1 MRVIRQIETG
11 LLAQRGHLFG
21 SVPVCLGIGIGVY
34 FAIGQEPDIIQLATL
49 GLGCL
54 CVLVLSRLGP
64 AAISPLL
71 IGLALIG
78 VGFGLAKTRT
88 TIKEAPVL
96 GFRYYGPIEGRIVNI
111 DRSGSDAVRLTLDR
125 VNLDRMRPAKT
136 PAVVR
141 VSLHGDWPS
150 APIRPG
156 DMVTTTG
163 HLSPPSGP
171 AEAGGFDFQRH
182 SWFLQVGAGY
192 LALSGGNVA
201 TERAYI
207 MVAVMWLAVLL
218 DRRALTLRAVAIAA
232 IIVLVIQPEALIVPG
247 FQMSFAATTALVI
260 VFGQMRRLNLQRLPK
275 WTQPILFVIISSA
288 VAGLATALFAAAHF
302 NQIALY
308 GLIANILSVPLMGI
322 LVVPAMVLAVC
333 LAPFGLWSVGLWTA
347 AAGLQWMLAVAGQVA
362 GMEGALSHVIAPHWI
377 VLPLIGFGLLHMAL
391 WQGAMRW
398 AGVAVFGTAIVIWM
412 QTERPSVLIA
422 DNGAL
427 IRVLGQDGRALSRAK
442 CSGFVASIW
451 LENYGNPVDQARAA
465 ARRDFAKEGR
475 ITRFAIGD
483 W

>member
-21 SVPVCLGIGIGVY
+21 SVPGCLGIGIGVY

-71 IGLALIG
+71 IRLALIG

-88 TIKEAPVL
+88 TIKEAPVP
-96 GFRYYGPIEGRIVNI
+96 GFRYYDPIEGRIVNI

-125 VNLDRMRPAKT
+125 VNLDRMSPAKT
-136 PAVVR
+136 PALVR

-163 HLSPPSGP
+163 HLLPPSGP

-182 SWFLQVGAGY
+182 SWLLQVGAGY

-322 LVVPAMVLAVC
+322 LIVPAMVLAVC

-347 AAGLQWMLAVAGQVA
+347 AAGFQ
-362 GMEGALSHVIAPHWI
+362 
-377 VLPLIGFGLLHMAL
+377 
-391 WQGAMRW
+391 
-398 AGVAVFGTAIVIWM
+398 
-412 QTERPSVLIA
+412 
-422 DNGAL
+422 
-427 IRVLGQDGRALSRAK
+427 
-442 CSGFVASIW
+442 
-451 LENYGNPVDQARAA
+451 
-465 ARRDFAKEGR
+465 
-475 ITRFAIGD
+475 
-483 W
+483 